1 MNTEYSVEMWFQFNN
16 AGDFLFSLGGQAH
29 SHPRGALTR
38 VCPHSSIW
46 GQRPPPYKR
55 QGSPAIVIWTQMQG
69 STLDKP
75 VSVWLCNPTDC
86 CIPCSPA
93 LHHLPEPAQT
103 HVHRVSDPTEP
114 SHPLLSPS
122 ACLQSTSIRVF
133 SNESAFPIMWQ
144 SIGASASV
152 FLMNI
157 QGWFPLG
164 LTGLIL

>member
-1 MNTEYSVEMWFQFNN
+1 MWFQFNN
-16 AGDFLFSLGGQAH
+16 AGDFLVSLGGQAH
-29 SHPRGALTR
+29 SHPRGTLTR
-38 VCPHSSIW
+38 VCPHSAIW

-103 HVHRVSDPTEP
+103 HVHRVSDPIEP

-122 ACLQSTSIRVF
+122 PPAFSLYQHQGLFQRIGFSHHVAKVLELQH
-133 SNESAFPIMWQ
+133 Q
-144 SIGASASV
+144 S
-152 FLMNI
+152 F
-157 QGWFPLG
+157 
-164 LTGLIL
+164 